1 MNEIEELE
9 EKQRKCKHENVVH
22 RESEVLPGGYY
33 ECLTCNEMSTVKEY
47 FE

>member
-33 ECLTCNEMSTVKEY
+33 ECLTCNKMSATKEY

>member
-1 MNEIEELE
+1 MNEIEKLE

-22 RESEVLPGGYY
+22 RESEILPGGYY
-33 ECLTCNEMSTVKEY
+33 ECLTCNKMSTTKEY

>member
-22 RESEVLPGGYY
+22 REVLPGGYY
-33 ECLTCNEMSTVKEY
+33 ECLTCNKMSTVKEY